1 MDKEKKQYEEAVKC
15 VIQHL
20 GKALEMPQFIE
31 ERINDWKNP
40 NNVREVIDLSTLFTA
55 VADDDKG
62 QPDQCMKLQLD
73 ASLIVRN
80 YKKLDP
86 EMKRDFINLYSEKLT
101 L

>member
-1 MDKEKKQYEEAVKC
+1 M
-15 VIQHL
+15 
-20 GKALEMPQFIE
+20 
-31 ERINDWKNP
+31 
-40 NNVREVIDLSTLFTA
+40 REIIDLSTLFTA

-86 EMKRDFINLYSEKLT
+86 EMKRDFIHLFADKLAWQSKNIQAKFEQQNYA
-101 L
+101 LGLLDQQL